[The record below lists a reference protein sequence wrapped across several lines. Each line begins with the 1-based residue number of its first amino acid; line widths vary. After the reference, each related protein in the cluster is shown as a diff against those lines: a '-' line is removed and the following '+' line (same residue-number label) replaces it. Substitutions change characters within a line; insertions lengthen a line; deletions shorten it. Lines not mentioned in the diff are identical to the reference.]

1 MPRNNQEFASE
12 VKRWKDYLAS
22 PQSIPL
28 DPNHTYNDENDIYE
42 RLTQHVKR
50 FVEGE
55 FGWYTKPS
63 GTLEFLPENSITKEC
78 EQLKTLIY
86 HNMTVIDDEWFIA
99 AKTGGRKFKASLP
112 TLKGNVVRQMTKQA
126 RDSALNSLR
135 VQVES
140 TFFPAYR
147 ALSESFARR
156 PFWQWFTRHSE
167 YVAERDALK
176 VMKNLIK
183 SVTLMND
190 KELNTALVANQ
201 RRVTDEAVT
210 NAEVGPIKLAHPV
223 QAPEQK
229 KGEGASLGDNQ
240 NEKDKS
246 AVQSD
251 PSIVQE
257 PKVIAD
263 SNDASEKAPEQKN
276 DAPSPVQ
283 KPKARNVADVKSKD
297 YIFVPYSHQSLSPMM
312 FFDPNYIPNI
322 YHIDEERHFA
332 EAWYAKVREAEQF
345 KHKGFF
351 ERYSQRNTPIAKLS
365 QALQKNPKA
374 KFVFHENYRRVNDV
388 YDVKEEDRAQ
398 YVMDHEAEYRAKA
411 DEVFAQNPKYRG
423 LATIEGVVT
432 EQDIQDV
439 IEREKRAEQYKQ
451 QQHEEH
457 EQMSE
462 LDMIKYNVKYELAS
476 EHPEI
481 LDPKTDPALVNR
493 MIDEELHRRY
503 PDEYPLDKVEFHGEF
518 DEDKSVPTSPMI
530 KENEKDTKDLIP

>member
-50 FVEGE
+50 FAEGE

-63 GTLEFLPENSITKEC
+63 GTLEFLPENAITKEC

-112 TLKGNVVRQMTKQA
+112 TLKGNVVRQMTKEA

-135 VQVES
+135 AQVES

-229 KGEGASLGDNQ
+229 KGEGANLADNQ

-257 PKVIAD
+257 PKVSVD
-263 SNDASEKAPEQKN
+263 SNAEPQKAPEQKN

-283 KPKARNVADVKSKD
+283 KPKARDVADVKSKN

-312 FFDPNYIPNI
+312 FFDRNYIPNI

-365 QALQKNPKA
+365 QALQKNPNA
-374 KFVFHENYRRVNDV
+374 KFVFHANYLRVNNV

-398 YVMDHEAEYRAKA
+398 YVIDHKEEYRAKA
-411 DEVFAQNPKYRG
+411 DEVFAENPNYRG

-439 IEREKRAEQYKQ
+439 IEREKRAEQLKQ
-451 QQHEEH
+451 QQHEEQK
-457 EQMSE
+457 QMSE
-462 LDMIKYNVKYELAS
+462 LDMIKYTVKYELAS

-518 DEDKSVPTSPMI
+518 DEDKNVPTSPMI

>member
-12 VKRWKDYLAS
+12 VKRWKDYLAH
-22 PQSIPL
+22 PETIPL
-28 DPNHTYNDENDIYE
+28 DPNHTYNDKNDIYE

-50 FVEGE
+50 FAEGE
-55 FGWYTKPS
+55 LGWYTKPG
-63 GTLEFLPENSITKEC
+63 GTMDLLPENAITKEC
-78 EQLKTLIY
+78 EQLKLLT
-86 HNMTVIDDEWFIA
+86 HHSMTVIDNEWFIA
-99 AKTGGRKFKASLP
+99 AKTGGRKHKADLP
-112 TLKGNVVRQMTKQA
+112 TIKGKAVRQMTKEA
-126 RDSALNSLR
+126 RDGALNSLR

-156 PFWQWFTRHSE
+156 RFWQWFTRHRE

-176 VMKNLIK
+176 AMKTLIQ

-223 QAPEQK
+223 QAPEQV
-229 KGEGASLGDNQ
+229 KGELANLANNQ

-246 AVQSD
+246 AVQND
-251 PSIVQE
+251 PTLSQQ
-257 PKVIAD
+257 PKVSVD
-263 SNDASEKAPEQKN
+263 SNAEPQKAPEQKN

-283 KPKARNVADVKSKD
+283 KPKERDVADVKVSNH
-297 YIFVPYSHQSLSPMM
+297 IFVPYSHQALSPMM
-312 FFDPNYIPNI
+312 FFDQNYIPNI

-365 QALQKNPKA
+365 QALQKNPNA
-374 KFVFHENYRRVNDV
+374 KFVFHANYRRVNDV
-388 YDVKEEDRAQ
+388 YDVKEKDRAK
-398 YVMDHEAEYRAKA
+398 YVMDHASEYRAKA
-411 DEVFAQNPKYRG
+411 DEVLEENPKYRG

-432 EQDIQDV
+432 ERDIQDV
-439 IEREKRAEQYKQ
+439 IEREKRAEQLKQ
-451 QQHEEH
+451 KHEEQ
-457 EQMSE
+457 EEMSE

-518 DEDKSVPTSPMI
+518 DEDKNVPTSPMI
-530 KENEKDTKDLIP
+530 KENEKDAKDLIP